1 MEGTR
6 HCDWED
12 GDFAEGQ
19 FRRYRGQIYLH
30 FTESPEHLTNG
41 QLPDQNADLT
51 GGAAASVD
59 FAAGDAGPVD
69 DRG

>member
-1 MEGTR
+1 MEEQR

-12 GDFAEGQ
+12 GDFAESQ

-51 GGAAASVD
+51 GAGAD
-59 FAAGDAGPVD
+59 FAADDAGLVD